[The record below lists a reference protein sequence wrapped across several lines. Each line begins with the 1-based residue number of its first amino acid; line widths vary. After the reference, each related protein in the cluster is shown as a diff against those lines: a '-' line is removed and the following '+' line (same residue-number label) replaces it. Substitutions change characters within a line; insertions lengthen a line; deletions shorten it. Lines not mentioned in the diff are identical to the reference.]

1 MNEELKKGN
10 LIVQMTFD
18 FALSIIPF
26 CTELDDLKKW
36 SLSNQILRAS
46 LSIGANVKEA
56 QNAESKADFIH
67 KMKIA
72 AKEADEVE
80 FYLEV
85 CNKSEKLPDCQTLVE
100 QIHSICKVL
109 NKIISSSKNNYIN
122 SIS

>member
-1 MNEELKKGN
+1 MNEDLKKGN
-10 LIVQMTFD
+10 LIVQLTFD
-18 FALSIIPF
+18 FAISIVAF
-26 CTELDDLKKW
+26 CDRLDELRKW
-36 SLSNQILRAS
+36 SLSNQILGAS

-85 CNKSEKLPDCQTLVE
+85 CNKSEKLPDCQDLIE
-100 QIHSICKVL
+100 QVQAICRVL
-109 NKIISSSKNNYIN
+109 NKIISSSKK
-122 SIS
+122 

>member
-1 MNEELKKGN
+1 MNDELKKGN
-10 LIVQMTFD
+10 LVVQLAFE
-18 FALSIIPF
+18 FAVQVVSF
-26 CTELDDLKKW
+26 CDGLDGMKKW

-85 CNKSEKLPDCQTLVE
+85 CNKSEKLPDCPELLEKVQ
-100 QIHSICKVL
+100 SICRVL
-109 NKIISSSKNNYIN
+109 NKIIASTKK
-122 SIS
+122 SIA